1 MRPVYLLP
9 KELVLPTC
17 NRIKMK
23 ICILTHSF
31 PRFEGD
37 TATPFMGN
45 LVTAM
50 GSLGHD
56 VYVLTPF
63 DPLLVLRNRGPFSII
78 PYKYIFPDSLH
89 ILGYARTFKKGKG
102 LSLFTYVIAPFM
114 YFFALIALIK
124 LVRKENID
132 VVNAHWIIP
141 NGFIAQLAKFI
152 LNVPVVVSIPGADV
166 HMGGENELF
175 RRMVG
180 ISARGANHI
189 VSDSTHYIDQLKE
202 LGFSPKYVSILR
214 YGVNPDTFQP
224 TAKDKTILTHMGVD
238 EREKIILA
246 VGRMIAQKGFIYLVR
261 AFATVAKK
269 VPNATLVMIGDGYEM
284 PHLVKETKK
293 LNLSDRVIFP
303 GTISYDQ
310 LSRYYNIADVLAM
323 PSIKD
328 SEGNLDASPVA
339 MMEAMACGVP
349 VVATKFSGND
359 DLVIAGKTGFLV
371 KEKNS
376 IEIAQALVKLLK
388 NKNRAETQ
396 KQVRAIAL
404 QHFSVKEIAKK
415 YVQIFQSIS

>member
-1 MRPVYLLP
+1 
-9 KELVLPTC
+9 
-17 NRIKMK
+17 MK

-37 TATPFMGN
+37 IVTPFMGN
-45 LVTAM
+45 LATAM

-63 DPLLVLRNRGPFSII
+63 DPCIETRKRDPFKII
-78 PYKYIFPDSLH
+78 TYKYIFPDSLH

-102 LSLFTYVIAPFM
+102 LSLLTYFIAPLM
-114 YFFALIALIK
+114 YFFALVALIK
-124 LVRKENID
+124 LVRKEKID

-152 LNVPVVVSIPGADV
+152 IKVPVVVSIPGADI

-175 RRMVG
+175 RQMVG
-180 ISARGANHI
+180 ISARGADHI
-189 VSDSTHYIDQLKE
+189 VSDSAHYIDQLKE
-202 LGFSPKYVSILR
+202 LGFSPKHVSILR
-214 YGVNPDTFQP
+214 YGVNPDTFKP
-224 TAKDKTILTHMGVD
+224 TAKDKTILKHIGVD

-246 VGRMIAQKGFIYLVR
+246 VGRMIAQKGFMYLVR

-269 VPNATLVMIGDGYEM
+269 VPNTKLVIVGDGYEM
-284 PHLVKETKK
+284 PNLVKETKK
-293 LNLSDRVIFP
+293 LHLSDRIIFP

-310 LSRYYNIADVLAM
+310 LSKYYNIADAFVM
-323 PSIKD
+323 PSMKD

-349 VVATKFSGND
+349 VVATKFSGSD

-371 KEKNS
+371 KEKSN
-376 IEIAQALVKLLK
+376 IEITEALVKLLK

-396 KQVRAIAL
+396 KQVRNIAV
-404 QHFSVKEIAKK
+404 QNFSIKEIAKK
-415 YVQIFQSIS
+415 YVKIFQFIS